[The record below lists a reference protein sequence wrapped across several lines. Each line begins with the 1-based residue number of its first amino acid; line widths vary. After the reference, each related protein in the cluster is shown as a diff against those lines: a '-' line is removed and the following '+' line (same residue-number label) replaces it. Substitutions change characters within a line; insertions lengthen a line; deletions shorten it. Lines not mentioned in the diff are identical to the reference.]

1 MKKIETFGERAW
13 FTKLIKTV
21 IREKKVKGRKKQI
34 LLYCDTDDGWQSHRR
49 YVDWSDTNYT
59 IGSKKPSWVD
69 GDGIVFDVNF
79 HYDGNENALTRY
91 AHSLIDKYNS
101 SL

>member
-1 MKKIETFGERAW
+1 MKKIQTTNEKAW
-13 FTKLIKTV
+13 FTKSIKSAF
-21 IREKKVKGRKKQI
+21 RENKIKGRRKQI
-34 LLYCDTDDGWQSHRR
+34 LLYNDTDDHIGQRR

-69 GDGIVFDVNF
+69 GDGIVFDVDF
-79 HYDGNENALTRY
+79 RYDGNENALTKY
-91 AHSLIDKYNS
+91 AHALIDKYNS